1 MKAADLRRLAVSLH
15 LDDGQ
20 SLETAA
26 QNTRMSRRSLT
37 RFLSYVAE
45 TGDVHYAPEKWNT
58 HADNF
63 LRCPDLR
70 SAILF
75 AVEQCPEAFLDEIS
89 DFVTHLHQLL
99 GDDFSIS
106 PSSVS
111 RVLAAHGFTR
121 KVNESAFISRNEL
134 ARARWVHDQWDIPL
148 RARVYIDEAHRCGP
162 SADRKWAWS
171 LRGARAECYLS
182 NARGVSTSF
191 FVAMS
196 HDAVLDWKIT
206 QPPPGQSSVDFLL
219 FTLENLLPHLN
230 AYDPTLPWSAQDE
243 RCVLVLDN
251 ARVHDQAAI
260 ALLEARGVLV
270 RFLPPD
276 RLDFNPIEDV
286 FSVGSSWLCR
296 HVEPEQFNAWPF
308 YTIALMLA
316 SITPDMCRG
325 FVRAAVRNYSLYI

>member
-1 MKAADLRRLAVSLH
+1 MKAADPRRLAVSLH

-20 SLETAA
+20 SLESAA

-37 RFLSYVAE
+37 RFLSNVAE

-70 SAILF
+70 SAVLV

-121 KVNESAFISRNEL
+121 KVIESAFISRNEL

-148 RARVYIDEAHRCGP
+148 RARVYIDEAHRCGR
-162 SADRKWAWS
+162 SADPKWAWS

-182 NARGVSTSF
+182 NAWGVSTSF

-219 FTLENLLPHLN
+219 FTVENLLPHLN
-230 AYDPTLPWSAQDE
+230 AYDPTFVGGFARQRLVVTFWRLRGDTHTACVATKSPTGATGKMKRTHQRSTWPYRNTATWRIYLLAKFYDQLEIYCSSYE
-243 RCVLVLDN
+243 RC
-251 ARVHDQAAI
+251 
-260 ALLEARGVLV
+260 
-270 RFLPPD
+270 
-276 RLDFNPIEDV
+276 
-286 FSVGSSWLCR
+286 
-296 HVEPEQFNAWPF
+296 
-308 YTIALMLA
+308 
-316 SITPDMCRG
+316 
-325 FVRAAVRNYSLYI
+325 